1 MKYKLITV
9 LKLKCHC
16 LFIDLQVGIL
26 EILWLVIKSIK
37 TALNSDIKG

>member
-16 LFIDLQVGIL
+16 LFLDLQVGI
-26 EILWLVIKSIK
+26 WKWMFGKTVI
-37 TALNSDIKG
+37 SDKEC

>member
-16 LFIDLQVGIL
+16 LFLDLQVRIWKEMFGNT
-26 EILWLVIKSIK
+26 VI
-37 TALNSDIKG
+37 SDTEH